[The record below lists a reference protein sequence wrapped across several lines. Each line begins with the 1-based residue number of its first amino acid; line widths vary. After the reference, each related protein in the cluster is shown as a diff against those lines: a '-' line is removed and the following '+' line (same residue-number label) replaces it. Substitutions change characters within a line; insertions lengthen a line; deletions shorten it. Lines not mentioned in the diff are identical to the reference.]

1 MEVNS
6 LVEELLEKYRELTS
20 SQKLFFE
27 LLAFVYVGSR
37 NGKGIAIETQTIKKS
52 LTENLGINMSIRSL
66 LMRRITSE

>member
-1 MEVNS
+1 M
-6 LVEELLEKYRELTS
+6 VEELLEKYRQLTS

-27 LLAFVYVGSR
+27 LLAFVYIGSR

-52 LTENLGINMSIRSL
+52 LTEKLSINMFIRSL